1 MRAELIKKYGYPPS
15 YDSREMYD
23 MAKLTAGERDELLIR
38 LDQKVQDSLPRIE
51 THLDKINGHLDD
63 HSKRIT
69 ITETLQKE
77 RNRPSKKAIASWVS
91 GAAAIIVALWKSF
104 MGG

>member
-1 MRAELIKKYGYPPS
+1 
-15 YDSREMYD
+15 
-23 MAKLTAGERDELLIR
+23 MAKLTPTARDELLLR

-51 THLDKINGHLDD
+51 KHLERINNHLDD

-77 RNRPSKKAIASWVS
+77 RNKPSKKSIAGWVS
-91 GAAAIIVALWKSF
+91 GAIAIAVALWKAFIGS
-104 MGG
+104 